1 MSKQIKI
8 SAPKGT
14 HDILPSEVYIWQ
26 YVEKTIY
33 DICERYGYNEIRFP
47 VFEQTDLF
55 NRGVGD
61 TTDVVQKEM
70 YTFTDKGNR
79 SITLRPEGT
88 ASTVRSYLENN
99 LYNVPAPVKLFY
111 IITCYR
117 YERPQAG
124 RFREFRQFGIENF
137 GSNNAHTDAEVI
149 SLAMNLLKKL
159 GINDLKLYINSI
171 GCTECRK
178 KYNQIL
184 KNYLKQ
190 YDNELCD
197 LCNDRIDR
205 NPLRILDCKNPDC
218 KEVIDNAPTVDSVLC
233 DDCKNHFETLKKSLS
248 AIGVDYIVD
257 TTLVRGLDYYT
268 KTVFE
273 IKSSDLGAQSTVCGG
288 GRYDKLV
295 EQLGGNATP
304 GIGFSIGLERLIDV
318 LVNKNLLPVSDN
330 NIKLFVAS
338 IGDKASQFAFE
349 IVNRLRINGISA
361 EFDHLG
367 RSVKAQLKY
376 ADKLNAQYSTV
387 IGDDE
392 IAAGV
397 IAVKNMQTGQVK
409 EYNINELSISSFEF

>member
-8 SAPKGT
+8 TAPKGT
-14 HDILPSEVYIWQ
+14 HDILPSEVHIWQ
-26 YVEKTIY
+26 YVEKKIY
-33 DICERYGYNEIRFP
+33 EICKSYGYSEIRFP

-70 YTFTDKGNR
+70 YTFTDKGDR

-88 ASTVRSYLENN
+88 ASTVRSFLENN
-99 LYNVPAPVKLFY
+99 LYNAPAPVKLFY

-137 GSNNAHTDAEVI
+137 GSANPLTDAEVI
-149 SLAMNLLKKL
+149 SLAISLLREL
-159 GINDLKLYINSI
+159 GIKDLTLYINSI
-171 GCTECRK
+171 GCPECRK
-178 KYNQIL
+178 KYNELL
-184 KNYLKQ
+184 KGYLTEHSE
-190 YDNELCD
+190 ELCE
-197 LCNDRIDR
+197 LCNDRIGR
-205 NPLRILDCKNPDC
+205 NPLRVLDCKNPDC
-218 KEVIDNAPTVDSVLC
+218 KHVIVNAPTVDTVLC
-233 DDCKNHFETLKKSLS
+233 DECKEHFEILMDALKSLN
-248 AIGVDYIVD
+248 IEFVVD

-288 GRYDKLV
+288 GRYDGLV
-295 EQLGGNATP
+295 GQLGGDSTP
-304 GIGFSIGLERLIDV
+304 GIGFSVGLERLIDI
-318 LVNKNLLPVSDN
+318 LTKKDLLPEKN
-330 NIKLFVAS
+330 NDTEIFIAS
-338 IGDKASQFAFE
+338 IGDLAAKKSFE
-349 IVNRLRINGISA
+349 LVSKLRSNGVVA

-376 ADKLNAQYSTV
+376 ADKIGAKYSVV

-392 IAAGV
+392 ISSGIV
-397 IAVKNMQTGQVK
+397 SVKNMLTGETK
-409 EYNINELSISSFEF
+409 EYTFDDLTKGSPSF

>member
-8 SAPKGT
+8 TAPKGT
-14 HDILPSEVYIWQ
+14 HDILPSEVHIWQ
-26 YVEKTIY
+26 YVEKKIY
-33 DICERYGYNEIRFP
+33 EICKSYGYNEIRFP

-70 YTFTDKGNR
+70 YTFTDKGDR

-88 ASTVRSYLENN
+88 ASTVRSFLENN
-99 LYNVPAPVKLFY
+99 LYNAPAPVKLFY

-137 GSNNAHTDAEVI
+137 GSANPLTDAEVI
-149 SLAMNLLKKL
+149 SLAMSLLREL
-159 GINDLKLYINSI
+159 GIKDLTLYINSI
-171 GCTECRK
+171 GCPECRK
-178 KYNQIL
+178 KYNEIL
-184 KNYLKQ
+184 KDYLSEHSG
-190 YDNELCD
+190 ELCD
-197 LCNDRIDR
+197 LCNDRIGR
-205 NPLRILDCKNPDC
+205 NPLRVLDCKNPDC
-218 KEVIDNAPTVDSVLC
+218 KHVIVNAPTVDTVLC
-233 DDCKNHFETLKKSLS
+233 DECKDHFTILMDALKALN
-248 AIGVDYIVD
+248 IEFVVD

-288 GRYDKLV
+288 GRYDGLV
-295 EQLGGNATP
+295 GQLGGDATP
-304 GIGFSIGLERLIDV
+304 GIGFSVGLERLIDI
-318 LVNKNLLPVSDN
+318 LTKKDLLPDKDTN
-330 NIKLFVAS
+330 AEIFIAS
-338 IGDKASQFAFE
+338 IGDAAAKTSFE
-349 IVNRLRINGISA
+349 LVSKLRSNGVVA

-376 ADKLNAQYSTV
+376 ADKIGAKYSAV

-392 IAAGV
+392 ISSGV
-397 IAVKNMQTGQVK
+397 VSVKNMLTGETK
-409 EYNINELSISSFEF
+409 EYTFDELTQASPSF

>member
-8 SAPKGT
+8 TAPKGT
-14 HDILPSEVYIWQ
+14 HDILPSEVHIWQ
-26 YVEKTIY
+26 YVEKKIY
-33 DICERYGYNEIRFP
+33 EICKSYGYNEIRFP

-70 YTFTDKGNR
+70 YTFTDKGDR

-88 ASTVRSYLENN
+88 ASTVRSFLENN
-99 LYNVPAPVKLFY
+99 LYNAPAPVKLFY

-137 GSNNAHTDAEVI
+137 GSANPLTDAEVI
-149 SLAMNLLKKL
+149 SLAMSLLREL
-159 GINDLKLYINSI
+159 GIKDLTLYINSI
-171 GCTECRK
+171 GCPECRK
-178 KYNQIL
+178 KYNEIL
-184 KNYLKQ
+184 KDYLSEHSG
-190 YDNELCD
+190 ELCD
-197 LCNDRIDR
+197 LCNDRIGR
-205 NPLRILDCKNPDC
+205 NPLRVLDCKNPDC
-218 KEVIDNAPTVDSVLC
+218 KHVIVNAPTVDTVLC
-233 DDCKNHFETLKKSLS
+233 DECKDHFTILMDALKALN
-248 AIGVDYIVD
+248 IEFVVD

-288 GRYDKLV
+288 GRYDGLV
-295 EQLGGNATP
+295 GQLGGDATP
-304 GIGFSIGLERLIDV
+304 GIGFSVGLERLIDI
-318 LVNKNLLPVSDN
+318 LTKKDLLPEKDN
-330 NIKLFVAS
+330 NAEIFIAS
-338 IGDKASQFAFE
+338 IGDAAAKTSFE
-349 IVNRLRINGISA
+349 LVSKLRSNGVVA

-376 ADKLNAQYSTV
+376 ADKIGAKYSTV

-392 IAAGV
+392 ISSGV
-397 IAVKNMQTGQVK
+397 VSVKNMLTGETK
-409 EYNINELSISSFEF
+409 EYTFDELTQASPSF

>member
-8 SAPKGT
+8 TAPKGT
-14 HDILPSEVYIWQ
+14 HDILPSEVHIWQ
-26 YVEKTIY
+26 YVEKKIY
-33 DICERYGYNEIRFP
+33 EICKSYGYSEIRFP

-70 YTFTDKGNR
+70 YTFTDKGDR

-88 ASTVRSYLENN
+88 ASTVRSFLENN
-99 LYNVPAPVKLFY
+99 LYNAPAPVKLFY

-137 GSNNAHTDAEVI
+137 GSANPLTDAEVI
-149 SLAMNLLKKL
+149 SLAISLLREL
-159 GINDLKLYINSI
+159 GIKDLTLYINSI
-171 GCTECRK
+171 GCPECRK
-178 KYNQIL
+178 KYNELL
-184 KNYLKQ
+184 KGYLTEHSE
-190 YDNELCD
+190 ELCE
-197 LCNDRIDR
+197 LCNDRIGR
-205 NPLRILDCKNPDC
+205 NPLRVLDCKNPDC
-218 KEVIDNAPTVDSVLC
+218 KHVIVNAPTVDTVLC
-233 DDCKNHFETLKKSLS
+233 DECKEHFEILMDALKSLN
-248 AIGVDYIVD
+248 IEFVVD

-288 GRYDKLV
+288 GRYDGLV
-295 EQLGGNATP
+295 GQLGGDSTP
-304 GIGFSIGLERLIDV
+304 GIGFSVGLERLIDI
-318 LVNKNLLPVSDN
+318 LTKKDLLPEKN
-330 NIKLFVAS
+330 NDTEIFIAS
-338 IGDKASQFAFE
+338 IGDLAAKKSFE
-349 IVNRLRINGISA
+349 LVSKLRSNGVVA

-376 ADKLNAQYSTV
+376 ADKIGAKYSVV

-392 IAAGV
+392 ISSCIV
-397 IAVKNMQTGQVK
+397 SVKNMLTGETK
-409 EYNINELSISSFEF
+409 EYTFDDLTKGSPSF

>member
-14 HDILPSEVYIWQ
+14 HDILPSEIHVWQ
-26 YVEKTIY
+26 YVEKKIY
-33 DICERYGYNEIRFP
+33 EICRNFGYSEIRFP

-70 YTFTDKGNR
+70 YTFTDKGDR

-99 LYNVPAPVKLFY
+99 LYNAPAPIKLFY

-124 RFREFRQFGIENF
+124 RFREFRQFGVENF
-137 GSNNAHTDAEVI
+137 GSNNALTDAEVI
-149 SLAMNLLKKL
+149 SLAMSLLKKL
-159 GINDLKLYINSI
+159 GVEDLTLYINSI
-171 GCTECRK
+171 GCPDCRK
-178 KYNQIL
+178 KYNEL
-184 KNYLKQ
+184 LRSYLEKRSG
-190 YDNELCD
+190 ELCG
-197 LCNDRIDR
+197 LCNDRIGR
-205 NPLRILDCKNPDC
+205 NPLRVLDCKNPDC
-218 KEVIDNAPTVDSVLC
+218 KDVISNAPTVDAVLC
-233 DDCKNHFETLKKSLS
+233 DDCKEHFDVLKQALTD
-248 AIGVDYIVD
+248 IGIEFVVD

-288 GRYDKLV
+288 GRYDGLV
-295 EQLGGNATP
+295 EQLGGASTP
-304 GIGFSIGLERLIDV
+304 GIGFSVGLERLIDI
-318 LVNKNLLPVSDN
+318 LTKKGLLPENEDKT
-330 NIKLFVAS
+330 KLFVAS
-338 IGDKASQFAFE
+338 IGSTASEKAFE
-349 IVNRLRINGISA
+349 IVSKMRSMGISA

-376 ADKLNAQYSTV
+376 ADKLNVEYSAV
-387 IGDDE
+387 LGEDE
-392 IAAGV
+392 ISSGTFS
-397 IAVKNMQTGQVK
+397 VKNMNTGETKVLK
-409 EYNINELSISSFEF
+409 FSELSADSFDF